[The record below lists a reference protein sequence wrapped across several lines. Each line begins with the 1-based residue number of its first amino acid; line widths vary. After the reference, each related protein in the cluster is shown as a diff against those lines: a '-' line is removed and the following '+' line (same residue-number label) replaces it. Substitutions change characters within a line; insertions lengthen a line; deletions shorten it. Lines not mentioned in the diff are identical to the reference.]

1 MGAGF
6 LGIMTEAQIER
17 GITIYARS
25 QGCIAYK
32 FTSPGRAGVPD
43 RLLIAPDGTVF
54 MIEFKTPTGR
64 LSALQINEHRRLSE
78 HNITVYVVDNVA
90 EGKRIVDSYEI

>member
-1 MGAGF
+1 MK
-6 LGIMTEAQIER
+6 EAQIER
-17 GITIYARS
+17 KICDHAQKLGLL
-25 QGCIAYK
+25 QYK

-78 HNITVYVVDNVA
+78 HNITVHVVDNVA
-90 EGKRIVDSYEI
+90 EGKRIIDEHC

>member
-1 MGAGF
+1 MKESSIESTVCKHAQK
-6 LGIMTEAQIER
+6 LGLLQ
-17 GITIYARS
+17 
-25 QGCIAYK
+25 YK

-64 LSALQINEHRRLSE
+64 LSPLQINEHRRLSE
-78 HNITVYVVDNVA
+78 HNVAVYVVDNVA

>member
-1 MGAGF
+1 MKESRIESTVCKHAQK
-6 LGIMTEAQIER
+6 LGLLQ
-17 GITIYARS
+17 
-25 QGCIAYK
+25 YK

-43 RLLIAPDGTVF
+43 RLLIAQDGTVF

-64 LSALQINEHRRLSE
+64 LSPLQINEHRRLSE

>member
-1 MGAGF
+1 MKES
-6 LGIMTEAQIER
+6 TIER
-17 GITIYARS
+17 AVCLYA
-25 QGCIAYK
+25 QKLGLLQYK

-64 LSALQINEHRRLSE
+64 LSALQVNEHRRLNE
-78 HNITVYVVDNVA
+78 HNITVHVVDNVA

>member
-1 MGAGF
+1 MKESRIESTVCKHAQK
-6 LGIMTEAQIER
+6 LGLLQ
-17 GITIYARS
+17 
-25 QGCIAYK
+25 YK

-64 LSALQINEHRRLSE
+64 LSALQINEHRRLNE
-78 HNITVYVVDNVA
+78 HNVAVYVVDNVA
-90 EGKRIVDSYEI
+90 EGKRIIDEHI

>member
-1 MGAGF
+1 MK
-6 LGIMTEAQIER
+6 EAQIESTVCKHAQKL
-17 GITIYARS
+17 GLL
-25 QGCIAYK
+25 QYK

-43 RLLIAPDGTVF
+43 RLLIAQDGTVF

-64 LSALQINEHRRLSE
+64 LSALQINEHRRLNE

-90 EGKRIVDSYEI
+90 EGKLIVDSYTNLI

>member
-1 MGAGF
+1 
-6 LGIMTEAQIER
+6 MTEAQIER
-17 GITIYARS
+17 KICEHAKLR
-25 QGCIAYK
+25 GCIAYK

-64 LSALQINEHRRLSE
+64 LSALQINEHRRLNE
-78 HNITVYVVDNVA
+78 HNVAVYVVDNVA
-90 EGKRIVDSYEI
+90 EGKRIVDSYTI

>member
-1 MGAGF
+1 MK
-6 LGIMTEAQIER
+6 EAQIESTVCKHAQKL
-17 GITIYARS
+17 GLL
-25 QGCIAYK
+25 AYK

-90 EGKRIVDSYEI
+90 EGKRIVDSYTNLI

>member
-1 MGAGF
+1 MK
-6 LGIMTEAQIER
+6 EAQIESTVCKHAQKM
-17 GITIYARS
+17 GLL
-25 QGCIAYK
+25 QYK

-78 HNITVYVVDNVA
+78 HNMTVYVVDNVA
-90 EGKRIVDSYEI
+90 EGKKVIDSFV

>member
-1 MGAGF
+1 MK
-6 LGIMTEAQIER
+6 EAQIER
-17 GITIYARS
+17 KICDHAQKLGLL
-25 QGCIAYK
+25 QYK

-54 MIEFKTPTGR
+54 MIEFKTTTGR